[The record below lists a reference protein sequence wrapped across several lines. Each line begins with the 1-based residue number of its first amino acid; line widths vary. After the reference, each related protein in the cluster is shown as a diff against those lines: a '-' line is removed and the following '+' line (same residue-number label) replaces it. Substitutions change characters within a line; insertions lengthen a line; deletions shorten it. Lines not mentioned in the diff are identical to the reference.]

1 MEKRRDTSQGRGG
14 GIKGTNATLMKY
26 LNNRMDQFQS
36 QMGFNQTMKP
46 DAVNLILSSTTTA
59 TLAQNK
65 TGVFGRLSK
74 ITESNSQSTNKLSSR
89 KSSARSSDNS

>member
-1 MEKRRDTSQGRGG
+1 MEKKRDTSTNKGG
-14 GIKGTNATLMKY
+14 KGTNATLMKY

-46 DAVNLILSSTTTA
+46 EAVNQIIATTHNVV
-59 TLAQNK
+59 QNK

-74 ITESNSQSTNKLSSR
+74 ITESNSQ
-89 KSSARSSDNS
+89 